1 MDLLKRK
8 FVNISKTDFDNVKK
22 LIIAY
27 GAVYYDAPGEADELC
42 ALLTIKGKVWACLSE
57 DMDMFVYG
65 CPRVIRYLSLLNH
78 TMVLYEQ
85 KGILENL
92 GVTQKELREI
102 CVISGTDYNIY
113 NNNKNNGNSRGVST
127 LYNTLKYFKKYKKSD
142 KVVSY
147 KGVSDKGVSDNK
159 KKEIEFYDWLIEKT
173 NYIQDY
179 ELLKR
184 INEIFD
190 LSYTNDQVKNFEK
203 IKITNGQIIY
213 ADIKEILKKDGF
225 IFPMKE

>member
-1 MDLLKRK
+1 M
-8 FVNISKTDFDNVKK
+8 
-22 LIIAY
+22 
-27 GAVYYDAPGEADELC
+27 
-42 ALLTIKGKVWACLSE
+42 
-57 DMDMFVYG
+57 
-65 CPRVIRYLSLLNH
+65 
-78 TMVLYEQ
+78 
-85 KGILENL
+85 
-92 GVTQKELREI
+92 
-102 CVISGTDYNIY
+102 
-113 NNNKNNGNSRGVST
+113 
-127 LYNTLKYFKKYKKSD
+127 
-142 KVVSY
+142 
-147 KGVSDKGVSDNK
+147 SDKGVSDNK